1 MVSVTTSF
9 FETLIASNGLFG
21 VVDSTDGS
29 TYSANLFVV
38 AVAFLL
44 GIWMALNLILW
55 GAARYKDSVEL
66 ARRVKFGLRLG
77 FRRRA
82 PEAARRLRVSFAAC
96 FAVGVCSWILLSKQ
110 TEEVSEISSITVEK
124 SELLN
129 DVSYVKNAV
138 ASGAASLADFVQ
150 TTFARYERH
159 VPANEVDSEN
169 ALEETKDG
177 AEGRPIEASE
187 ESDEEEPDESF
198 GDGQH
203 TIAFVNYV
211 NNSADSE
218 NVSQNWTRSENN
230 DAASSSVED
239 VQISPLRENQY
250 STAPPAVASELKNE
264 QPKPSDNLRVEK
276 PILSSALDDTFF
288 YQTVV
293 SRGENPLVQLFNA
306 GAVNTSGYNKVQQ
319 TSVIFA
325 PEDNKASFIGQDS
338 VGTVEED
345 KTILERIDEESN
357 RIGAFIRRFVVAIE
371 VTHKAT
377 SSQKDEDETGAGFL
391 TTYLGRTFVITN
403 YHVVDEIA
411 TKDAVRIYASNNEPF
426 SPKKIL
432 TCPEL
437 DIAVLEIDPKQLP
450 SDGSWSC
457 CVFGDSSTVQVANA
471 VFAVGSPF
479 GLEKSIAYG
488 HVSSLRRCNQ
498 DLVRSNANK
507 LPEYFQLD
515 AAINPGNS
523 GGPLCNTRGEV
534 IGIVTAIATTSGKNE
549 GVAFAIPSN
558 MFLRVV
564 KTLVDK
570 GEWRRSRLGVELS
583 PATRADLSSTGL
595 TGVFGAKIHDIQ
607 RGSPAGQ
614 AGLHTGDVIIAFNGD
629 PVADDLQLS
638 RQIAIADPE
647 EKARLSVVRGN
658 RFFEMEVSLRSAH
671 DSSRK

>member
-82 PEAARRLRVSFAAC
+82 PEAARRLRVSFTAC

-124 SELLN
+124 SEILN

-138 ASGAASLADFVQ
+138 ASGAASLVEFVQ
-150 TTFARYERH
+150 ATFARDERQ
-159 VPANEVDSEN
+159 VPADAADSEN
-169 ALEETKDG
+169 ASEEAKDG
-177 AEGRPIEASE
+177 TEWSPIEASG
-187 ESDEEEPDESF
+187 ESDEEESDESF

-211 NNSADSE
+211 NNSAESE
-218 NVSQNWTRSENN
+218 NVSQNWASSENG
-230 DAASSSVED
+230 DAAPSSAENA
-239 VQISPLRENQY
+239 QISPLRENQY
-250 STAPPAVASELKNE
+250 STAPSAVASELKKE
-264 QPKPSDNLRVEK
+264 QPKSSGNLRVEK
-276 PILSSALDDTFF
+276 PILSSALDDAFF

-293 SRGENPLVQLFNA
+293 SRGENPLVQLFNV
-306 GAVNTSGYNKVQQ
+306 GAVNTSDYNKVQQ
-319 TSVIFA
+319 TNAVFA
-325 PEDNKASFIGQDS
+325 PDGNKASYIENS
-338 VGTVEED
+338 VGTVEGN
-345 KTILERIDEESN
+345 KTILEQIDEESN
-357 RIGAFIRRFVVAIE
+357 RIGAFIRRSVVAIE
-371 VTHKAT
+371 VTHKAA

-411 TKDAVRIYASNNEPF
+411 TRDAVRIYASNNEPF
-426 SPKKIL
+426 SPKRIL

-479 GLEKSIAYG
+479 GLEKSVAYG

-498 DLVRSNANK
+498 DLVRSNVNK

-534 IGIVTAIATTSGKNE
+534 IGIVTAIATTTGKNE

-607 RGSPAGQ
+607 RGSPAGI
-614 AGLHTGDVIIAFNGD
+614 AGLHAGDVIIAFNGD

-658 RFFEMEVSLRSAH
+658 RFFEMEVSLRSTR

>member
-9 FETLIASNGLFG
+9 FETLIASNELFG

-55 GAARYKDSVEL
+55 GAACYKDRVEL

-77 FRRRA
+77 FKRRV
-82 PEAARRLRVSFAAC
+82 PEAARRLRMSFAVC

-124 SELLN
+124 SDILN

-138 ASGAASLADFVQ
+138 ASGAASLVEFVQ
-150 TTFARYERH
+150 ATFARDERQ
-159 VPANEVDSEN
+159 VPADDADSEN
-169 ALEETKDG
+169 ASEEAEDG
-177 AEGRPIEASE
+177 TEWSPIEASGE
-187 ESDEEEPDESF
+187 NDEEESDESF

-218 NVSQNWTRSENN
+218 NVSQNWSSSENG
-230 DAASSSVED
+230 DATPSSAENA
-239 VQISPLRENQY
+239 QISPLRENQY
-250 STAPPAVASELKNE
+250 STAPSAVASELKKE
-264 QPKPSDNLRVEK
+264 QPKSSGNLRVEK
-276 PILSSALDDTFF
+276 PILSSALDDAFF

-293 SRGENPLVQLFNA
+293 SHGENPLVQLFNV
-306 GAVNTSGYNKVQQ
+306 GAVNTSDYNKVQQ
-319 TSVIFA
+319 TNAVFA
-325 PEDNKASFIGQDS
+325 PDGNKASYIEDS
-338 VGTVEED
+338 VGTAEAN
-345 KTILERIDEESN
+345 KTILEQIDEESN
-357 RIGAFIRRFVVAIE
+357 RVGAFIRRSVVAIE
-371 VTHKAT
+371 VTHKAA

-411 TKDAVRIYASNNEPF
+411 TKDAVRIYAANNEPF
-426 SPKKIL
+426 SPKRIL
-432 TCPEL
+432 TCPDV

-479 GLEKSIAYG
+479 GLEKSVAYG

-498 DLVRSNANK
+498 DLVRSNVNK

-534 IGIVTAIATTSGKNE
+534 IGIVTAIATTTGKNE

-607 RGSPAGQ
+607 RGSPAGI
-614 AGLHTGDVIIAFNGD
+614 AGLHAGDVIIAFNGD

-658 RFFEMEVSLRSAH
+658 RFFEMEVSLRTTR
-671 DSSRK
+671 DSSSK